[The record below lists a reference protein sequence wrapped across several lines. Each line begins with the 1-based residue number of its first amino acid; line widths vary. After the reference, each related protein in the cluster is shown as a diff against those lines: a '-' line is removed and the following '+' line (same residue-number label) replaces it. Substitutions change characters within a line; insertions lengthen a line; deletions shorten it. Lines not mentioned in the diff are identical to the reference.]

1 MFRKKERDH
10 QSSLWT
16 VSSEIVKGPG
26 SSYYEQL
33 DRALQSAKFDK
44 TIRELCR
51 PYYEEDESK
60 GGRKGIDPYVYFKM
74 LMVGFFENIGSE
86 RGIASRCADSISIRG
101 FLKYELTEH
110 TPDHSSLSRIRKRL
124 ATEVY
129 DKAFEIILGVL
140 GGNKLLKGKQVGI
153 DTSIIEANASM
164 RTLVNNHTGETYDA
178 YVKRLAQDEG
188 VDSDDKQA
196 VRTFDRKRK
205 DKKMSNDDW
214 HSPND
219 PEAKIG
225 PTKQGK
231 IKMVHKTEHLVD
243 MESGAILK
251 VTTLPGHQADDH
263 DMSDHIEEVQIQINT
278 VLENEAQEQTIEKVT
293 GDRGYFNIEELG
305 KLQEKGIRTIID
317 DKSNNR
323 NLDKLSKAQQ
333 NTVKNAHKSVRT
345 KYGKSIKKRRGEFL
359 ERSFTHL
366 LDNGDLRR
374 TTLSGRENIQKRN
387 LIAGMCCNLSL
398 FMRKMFGIG
407 TPKQAI
413 ALVSLFKAALLSLIK
428 RLIFDLTHKSGRLI
442 CNIYVIL
449 IFNKYQITSN

>member
-1 MFRKKERDH
+1 
-10 QSSLWT
+10 

>member
-1 MFRKKERDH
+1 MFRKKELDH

-16 VSSEIVKGPG
+16 VSSEIVSGPG
-26 SSYYEQL
+26 SAYYEQL
-33 DRALQSAKFDK
+33 DYALRSADFDK
-44 TIRELCR
+44 TIRDLCI

-124 ATEVY
+124 KTEVY

-140 GGNKLLKGKQVGI
+140 SKNKLLKGKQVGI

-178 YVKRLAQDEG
+178 YVKRLAEAEG
-188 VDSDDKQA
+188 VDSEDKQA
-196 VRTFDRKRK
+196 VRTFDRKRE
-205 DKKMSNDDW
+205 DKKMSNDEW

-231 IKMVHKTEHLVD
+231 IKMVHKTEHVVD
-243 MESGAILK
+243 METGAILK
-251 VTTLPGHQADDH
+251 VTTLPGHQPDDQG
-263 DMSDHIEEVQIQINT
+263 MSDHIEDVQVQINT
-278 VLENEAQEQTIEKVT
+278 VLENEAEEQTIEKVT
-293 GDRGYFNIEELG
+293 GDRGYFNIDELG
-305 KLQEKGIRTIID
+305 KLQEKGIRTVID
-317 DKSNNR
+317 DKTINR
-323 NLDKLSKAQQ
+323 NLDKLSKTQQ
-333 NTVKNAHKSVRT
+333 KTVKNAHKSVRT
-345 KYGKSIKKRRGEFL
+345 KYGKSIKKRRGELL

-366 LDNGDLRR
+366 LDNGDLRK
-374 TTLSGRENIQKRN
+374 TTLSGTENIQKRN
-387 LIAGMCCNLSL
+387 LIAGMCCNISL
-398 FMRKMFGIG
+398 YMRKTVGIG
-407 TPKQAI
+407 TLKQAI
-413 ALVSLFKAALLSLIK
+413 AAFSLLNAALLSLIE
-428 RLIFDLTHKSGRLI
+428 RLIFTLTNPSRKEIR
-442 CNIYVIL
+442 IYCV
-449 IFNKYQITSN
+449 T